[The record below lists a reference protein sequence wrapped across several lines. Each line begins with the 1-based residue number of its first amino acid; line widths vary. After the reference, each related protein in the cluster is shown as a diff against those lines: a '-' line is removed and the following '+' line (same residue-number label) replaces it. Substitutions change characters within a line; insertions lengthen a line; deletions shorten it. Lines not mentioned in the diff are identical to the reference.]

1 MLFRQR
7 IMKQKIILCI
17 VTNLITFILFG
28 VVLLIGFMQGEAD
41 ITAAVLVATL
51 CFIPFSLALLLSL
64 NELEW
69 YDVYEDRIEAK
80 CIFGRKNI
88 VYYREVQFVELVMI
102 MITRGIQTP
111 FYIFNDGRKNNSSI
125 LDINSPGNKKKFN
138 LRIHYSPEMENHIL
152 NTLGMQ
158 ITSK

>member
-28 VVLLIGFMQGEAD
+28 VVLLIGVMQGEAN

-51 CFIPFSLALLLSL
+51 CFIPLFLALLLSL

-80 CIFGRKNI
+80 CIFGGKNI
-88 VYYREVQFVELVMI
+88 VYYHEVQFVELVMI
-102 MITRGIQTP
+102 MIARGIQEP
-111 FYIFNDGRKNNSSI
+111 FYIFNDGRKNNSNI
-125 LDINSPGNKKKFN
+125 LDINSPSNKKKFN
-138 LRIHYSPEMENHIL
+138 LRIHYSPKMENHIL

>member
-7 IMKQKIILCI
+7 IMKQKMILCI
-17 VTNLITFILFG
+17 AANLITFILFG
-28 VVLLIGFMQGEAD
+28 VVFLIGFMQGETD

-51 CFIPFSLALLLSL
+51 CLIPLFMALLLSL

-80 CIFGRKNI
+80 CIFGRKNV
-88 VYYREVQFVELVMI
+88 VYYHEVQFVELAMI
-102 MITRGIQTP
+102 GIARGIQKP

-125 LDINSPGNKKKFN
+125 LDINSPSNKKKFN

-152 NTLGMQ
+152 NTLGMP
-158 ITSK
+158 IISK

>member
-1 MLFRQR
+1 MLMLW
-7 IMKQKIILCI
+7 IPL
-17 VTNLITFILFG
+17 V
-28 VVLLIGFMQGEAD
+28 LIGLIRDRDAK
-41 ITAAVLVATL
+41 AVLMMT
-51 CFIPFSLALLLSL
+51 ALLTPLFLFLILMGL
-64 NELEW
+64 NCLEW

-80 CIFGRKNI
+80 CIWGRKNI
-88 VYYREVQFVELVMI
+88 VYYHEVQFVELAMI
-102 MITRGIQTP
+102 GIARGIQKP

-125 LDINSPGNKKKFN
+125 LDINTPGNKKKFN